1 MSNDNKLLQVPLNI
15 FVEGFKETLDNMVKA
30 NPDAYVPL
38 DKMERA
44 QCRITFKN
52 MQNEE
57 SSIIKGT
64 DFVSLG
70 TTKANDAISFRTYNA
85 EFGTTRSAYIR
96 LNDKDGNPL
105 INKKTS
111 TTPQRGRR
119 AVNSEGASDE

>member
-1 MSNDNKLLQVPLNI
+1 MNDNKLSQAPLALV
-15 FVEGFKETLDNMVKA
+15 VEGLKETLDNMLKA

-38 DKMERA
+38 DKMERF
-44 QCRITFKN
+44 QCRITYKN

-57 SSIIKGT
+57 VSIIKGT
-64 DFVSLG
+64 DFVSVG
-70 TTKANDAISFRTYNA
+70 STKANDALSIRCFNA
-85 EFGTTRSAYIR
+85 ELGTTRSFYIR

-105 INKKTS
+105 INKKSS

>member
-1 MSNDNKLLQVPLNI
+1 MSNDNKLSQAPLALV
-15 FVEGFKETLDNMVKA
+15 VEGIKETLDNMLKA
-30 NPDAYVPL
+30 NPDAYVAL
-38 DKMERA
+38 DKMERFI
-44 QCRITFKN
+44 CRKTFKN

-57 SSIIKGT
+57 VSIIKDM

-70 TTKANDAISFRTYNA
+70 STKANDALSFRIFNA
-85 EFGTTRSAYIR
+85 ELGTTRSFYIR

-105 INKKTS
+105 INKKS